1 MLLKDIT
8 ILILTYNRYK
18 YLERILTYYK
28 LCNVNCNIFILDS
41 STNKVIKN
49 NRLKSLLNQ
58 EQVTWLKFTSD
69 TFISC
74 KIAEGLE
81 KVDTKFSVLCAD
93 DDFVLPKGIAKCV
106 DFLNCNPSYI
116 SAQGGRMIHQLLPN
130 GIVKRNGWAPYR
142 KSIINKC
149 PEKRFLAL
157 FEKQYASYPYYAVY
171 RRDAQL
177 EIWKKASS
185 LSANGFMEILPV
197 ALSLIHGKTK
207 ILKTIYLS
215 SEANRFSWMTEE
227 KFKDLYK
234 EDFVKQYQIIIEESL
249 QSFICGYQMSKGTLK
264 VLLKPFKWQETNK
277 GLWNKIY
284 RRVVAILEKIKVAL
298 NPKIYK
304 AAELKLVD
312 SLIKEFNLD
321 DEEIVASRKD
331 Y

>member
-1 MLLKDIT
+1 MKDVT

-41 STNKVIKN
+41 STNKDINN

-93 DDFVLPKGIAKCV
+93 DDFVLPTGIAKGV

-116 SAQGGRMIHQLLPN
+116 SAQGARMIHQLLPN

-177 EIWKKASS
+177 EIWQQSS
-185 LSANGFMEILPV
+185 ILVSSGFIETLPV

-207 ILKTIYLS
+207 ILKTMYLS

-249 QSFICGYQMSKGTLK
+249 QALISGYQMSKNTLK
-264 VLLKPFKWQETNK
+264 TLLKPFEWKETNK
-277 GLWNKIY
+277 CLWNKIY
-284 RRVVAILEKIKVAL
+284 RRVVAILEKIKVTL

-312 SLIKEFNLD
+312 SLIKEFNLG

>member
-1 MLLKDIT
+1 MPLKDIT
-8 ILILTYNRYK
+8 ILILTFNRYK

-28 LCNVNCNIFILDS
+28 LCDVNCKIIILDS
-41 STNKVIKN
+41 STNKDIKN

-58 EQVTWLKFTSD
+58 EQIAWLKFPAD

-74 KIAEGLE
+74 KIREGLE
-81 KVDTKFSVLCAD
+81 KVDTQFSVLCAD
-93 DDFVLPKGIAKCV
+93 DDFVLPKGIARCV
-106 DFLNCNPSYI
+106 DFLNFNPSYI
-116 SAQGGRMIHQLLPN
+116 SAQGARMIHQLLPN
-130 GIVKRNGWAPYR
+130 GTVKRNGWAPYR

-177 EIWKKASS
+177 EIWKNASS
-185 LSANGFMEILPV
+185 LLANGFMEILPV

-207 ILKTIYLS
+207 ILKTMYLS
-215 SEANRFSWMTEE
+215 SEANLFSWATKE
-227 KFKDLYK
+227 KFNDLYK
-234 EDFVKQYQIIIEESL
+234 ENLVKQYQIIIEESL

-264 VLLKPFKWQETNK
+264 VLLKPFKWQETNN
-277 GLWNKIY
+277 GLCNKIS
-284 RRVVAILEKIKVAL
+284 RRIFAISERIKVAL
-298 NPKIYK
+298 NPKIYQ

-321 DEEIVASRKD
+321 DKEIVASRKD

>member
-41 STNKVIKN
+41 STNKDIKN

-58 EQVTWLKFTSD
+58 EQVTWLKFAPD

-93 DDFVLPKGIAKCV
+93 DDFVLPTGIAECV

-116 SAQGGRMIHQLLPN
+116 SAQGARMIHQLLPN
-130 GIVKRNGWAPYR
+130 RIVKRNGWAPYR
-142 KSIINKC
+142 KSIINQC
-149 PEKRFLAL
+149 SEKRFLAL

-171 RRDAQL
+171 RKDVQL
-177 EIWKKASS
+177 KIWQKACS
-185 LSANGFMEILPV
+185 LLSNGFMEILPV
-197 ALSLIHGKTK
+197 ALSVMHGKTK
-207 ILKTIYLS
+207 ILKTMYLS
-215 SEANRFSWMTEE
+215 SEANRITWLTEE
-227 KFKDLYK
+227 KFKDMYK
-234 EDFVKQYQIIIEESL
+234 ESHVKQYQIIIEESL

-277 GLWNKIY
+277 GLCNKIS
-284 RRVVAILEKIKVAL
+284 RRIFAISERIKVAL
-298 NPKIYK
+298 NPKIYQ

-312 SLIKEFNLD
+312 SLIKEFNLG
-321 DEEIVASRKD
+321 DEEIVASREN